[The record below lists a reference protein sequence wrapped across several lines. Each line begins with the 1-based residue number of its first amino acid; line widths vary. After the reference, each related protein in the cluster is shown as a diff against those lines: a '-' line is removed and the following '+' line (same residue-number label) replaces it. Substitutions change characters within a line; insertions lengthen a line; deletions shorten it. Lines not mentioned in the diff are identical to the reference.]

1 MTMTMIM
8 LMLVTMTMTRIMT
21 MTMIMIMLMTMTMTM
36 LMLMTMTIMIL
47 IFAGCHRHN
56 ILCYKERKMRLKRN
70 EERCNRNYIKEF
82 NNRYCLNVKTCLL

>member
-8 LMLVTMTMTRIMT
+8 VMLMTMTMSVS
-21 MTMIMIMLMTMTMTM
+21 MTMIMIMLMTMLMT
-36 LMLMTMTIMIL
+36 MTMTIMIL

-70 EERCNRNYIKEF
+70 EERCNRNYIEEF